1 MNTPKIH
8 GFKVLLKKRN
18 LSFIFGG
25 GGWAGKGMDI
35 LERFQNSTPTNI
47 CYF

>member
-18 LSFIFGG
+18 LRFVFGSG
-25 GGWAGKGMDI
+25 GYAGKGMDI

-47 CYF
+47 YF